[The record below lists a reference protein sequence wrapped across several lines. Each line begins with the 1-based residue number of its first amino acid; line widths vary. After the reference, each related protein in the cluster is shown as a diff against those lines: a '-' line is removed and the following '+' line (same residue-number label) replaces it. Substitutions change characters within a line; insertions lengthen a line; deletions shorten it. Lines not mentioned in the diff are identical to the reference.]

1 MLSLL
6 KHGKKGRKKM
16 QIFHFNQDKRKKV
29 GWGKELLINTLYGLG
44 IRGSKIAD
52 IVGVSRATVYRHIQK

>member
-1 MLSLL
+1 
-6 KHGKKGRKKM
+6 M
-16 QIFHFNQDKRKKV
+16 QIFRFNKDKRIKV
-29 GWGKELLINTLYGLG
+29 GWGKELLINTLYGFG